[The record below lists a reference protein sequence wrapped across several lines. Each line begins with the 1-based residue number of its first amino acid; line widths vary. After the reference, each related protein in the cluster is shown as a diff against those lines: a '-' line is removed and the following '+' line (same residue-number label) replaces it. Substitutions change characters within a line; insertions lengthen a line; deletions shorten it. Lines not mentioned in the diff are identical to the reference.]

1 MFSKKKDKPFNP
13 YENHIDE
20 LIYKVWEERDRLY
33 EKTRQAI
40 TRVGVINLYP
50 DGADRKKA
58 VSDAEEAKHA
68 LLVAIGAY
76 DTARMEYNNYIKKY
90 AEKFDSPKRNG
101 LPRAMKLLNGLTNTI
116 IKGERNENYC

>member
-1 MFSKKKDKPFNP
+1 MFSKKKEKKFNP
-13 YENHIDE
+13 YENRADE
-20 LIYKVWEERDRLY
+20 MLYKVWEERDRLL

-50 DGADRKKA
+50 DGADRKKT
-58 VSDAEEAKHA
+58 VSDAEKAKQS

-90 AEKFDSPKRNG
+90 AEKFDSPK
-101 LPRAMKLLNGLTNTI
+101 AEWTI
-116 IKGERNENYC
+116 TSHEIIEWAYKYYYKG

>member
-1 MFSKKKDKPFNP
+1 MFGKKKKPFNP
-13 YENHIDE
+13 YEKRADDALYE
-20 LIYKVWEERDRLY
+20 VWETRDRLS

-50 DGADRKKA
+50 DGADRKKV
-58 VSDAEEAKHA
+58 VSDAEKAKHA

-90 AEKFDSPKRNG
+90 AEKFDSPKEEW
-101 LPRAMKLLNGLTNTI
+101 TI
-116 IKGERNENYC
+116 TSHEIIEWAYKYYYKG

>member
-1 MFSKKKDKPFNP
+1 MFGKKKDKPFNP

-20 LIYKVWEERDRLY
+20 LIHKVWEERDRLY

-68 LLVAIGAY
+68 LIVAIGTY

-90 AEKFDSPKRNG
+90 AEKFDSPK
-101 LPRAMKLLNGLTNTI
+101 KEWTTTSHEI
-116 IKGERNENYC
+116 IEWAYKYYYKG